1 MMGAVE
7 ELARGQQLVSKGQIL
22 GHAVAHEIGHL
33 LMGTNS
39 HSSRG
44 LMRGNWK
51 VDALHEMATWNECG
65 LARRPC
71 VMSSDG
77 ASAQAVPNSTKK

>member
-1 MMGAVE
+1 MGAVE

-44 LMRGNWK
+44 LMRGNWN
-51 VDALHEMATWNECG
+51 VDELRAMAERQLLFSEPGTIT
-65 LARRPC
+65 R
-71 VMSSDG
+71 
-77 ASAQAVPNSTKK
+77 